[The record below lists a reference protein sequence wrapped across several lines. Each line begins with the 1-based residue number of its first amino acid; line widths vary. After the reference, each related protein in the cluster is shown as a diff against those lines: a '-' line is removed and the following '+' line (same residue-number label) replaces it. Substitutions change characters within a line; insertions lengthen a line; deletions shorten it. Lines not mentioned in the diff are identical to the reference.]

1 MNEPCLQILDVT
13 TSECLMGQEAG
24 CSQHLNAIQSI
35 SGFHV
40 DFAEIKEALDLYEA
54 GLKLLLLNGRKWQL
68 RSISDL
74 ESLAW
79 VTIED
84 SAAEFVQ
91 NVKSAWKV

>member
-1 MNEPCLQILDVT
+1 MNEHCLQILDVT
-13 TSECLMGQEAG
+13 SSECLMAQEAG

-54 GLKLLLLNGRKWQL
+54 GLKLLLLNGRIND
-68 RSISDL
+68 S
-74 ESLAW
+74 ESLAR
-79 VTIED
+79 VMIED